1 MCDPKYFYGNYII
14 ETQNLES
21 EKTTDTLII
30 QNNNIELCTSGTE
43 VTSKDKAITLKK
55 IKNVDAWKRN
65 VRKIKR
71 NSGQAYITRTGHSFD
86 KKQLQPPC
94 TEQCK
99 YKCTTNFT
107 NNMREKLLES
117 FRPMADVCKGL
128 L

>member
-1 MCDPKYFYGNYII
+1 MCDPKYFDANYII

-30 QNNNIELCTSGTE
+30 QNNNIELCASGTG
-43 VTSKDKAITLKK
+43 VTSKDKAITRKK

-71 NSGQAYITRTGHSFD
+71 NSGQAYVTSTGHTFD

-94 TEQCK
+94 TEKCK
-99 YKCTTNFT
+99 Y
-107 NNMREKLLES
+107 
-117 FRPMADVCKGL
+117 
-128 L
+128 